1 MSRRALWLAS
11 GLILITLTSLLL
23 ASFAVAASTT
33 IGWSNTY
40 GGANSDKAYA
50 MIRTREGGYAL
61 AGSTN
66 SYGSG
71 LINAWLV
78 KTDVDGNE
86 LWNQT
91 YSGLGQGLAD
101 ALVQTSDN
109 GYAITGYTYSF
120 QQSSTG
126 QTSSNVGS
134 GELSMWIVRT
144 DYLGNIVWNQTY
156 PQVGTSIGY
165 SIIQTSDLGFAVV
178 GTSNSLGSNGKAAWL
193 LKVDSNGVFQWYKP
207 FVDTH
212 DVELFSVVQT
222 SEGGYTLGGDTD
234 SLNTTSLASLMM
246 IRTDGNGV
254 QQWNQSYPLSSSCI
268 MGSMVQTGD
277 GGYMLT
283 GTLETA
289 SGDRYLMVKTDS
301 AGIMQWNQ
309 IYGASGTN
317 DALSGIQTS
326 DGGYVVI
333 GVSNSSGA
341 VFVKAWLLK
350 TDSVGNAV
358 WNQTYGGDGL
368 DVAGA
373 VAQATDGGYAIA
385 GYTNATGAG
394 LEDFW
399 LLKTDANG
407 VITFPTTPSP
417 SVSATANPSA
427 SPTSS
432 PTPTVGFT
440 WTSTMTLAVVA
451 VVVVV
456 AVLAGGFAVW
466 RNNLKTK
473 GTKLGEKAKSLEGEG
488 KLLEAAM
495 CYAKACQAD
504 IQMKLRQ
511 PALEA
516 LGKFVSLARPLTL
529 NAALSDMDSRQLG
542 KIKRA
547 NNSLATSISS
557 KNAQELLQK
566 PETQKVRDLG
576 TLLENCTSLN
586 LDFVVDEAL
595 KDKGLK
601 KQLQTAVGG
610 VDKMLVADVAAKLG
624 YSTEATLK
632 MLVHAVDQHIIT
644 GRVEDNQM
652 FVADI
657 YTKKP

>member
-1 MSRRALWLAS
+1 MLRRALWLAS
-11 GLILITLTSLLL
+11 GLILITLASLLL

-61 AGSTN
+61 TGSTN
-66 SYGSG
+66 SFGSG
-71 LINAWLV
+71 LISAWLV
-78 KTDVDGNE
+78 KTDVDGVE

-91 YSGLGQGLAD
+91 FGGLGQGLAD
-101 ALVQTSDN
+101 AMVQTSDN

-120 QQSSTG
+120 QQGSTD

-144 DYLGNIVWNQTY
+144 DYLGNLVWNQTY

-165 SIIQTSDLGFAVV
+165 GIIQTSDGGFAVV
-178 GTSNSLGSNGKAAWL
+178 VTSNSLGSNGKAAWL
-193 LKVDSNGVFQWYKP
+193 LKVDSNGVFQWYKA

-212 DVELFSVVQT
+212 NVELFSVVQT
-222 SEGGYTLGGDTD
+222 SDGGYVLGGDTD
-234 SLNTTSLASLMM
+234 SLNTTSLSTLMT
-246 IRTDGNGV
+246 IKTDGNGV
-254 QQWNQSYPLSSSCI
+254 QLWNQSYPLSSGCI
-268 MGSMVQTGD
+268 MGNMVQTSD
-277 GGYMLT
+277 GGFMLT

-289 SGDRYLMVKTDS
+289 SGDRYLIVKTDS
-301 AGIMQWNQ
+301 SGIMQWNQ

-317 DALSGIQTS
+317 DALSGMQTS
-326 DGGYVVI
+326 DGGYAVI

-341 VFVKAWLLK
+341 TFVKAWLLK
-350 TDSVGNAV
+350 TDSGGIAM
-358 WNQTYGGDGL
+358 WNQTYGGNGL

-373 VAQATDGGYAIA
+373 VAQATDGGYAVA
-385 GYTNATGAG
+385 GYTNATGVG

-399 LLKTDANG
+399 LLKADANG
-407 VITFPTTPSP
+407 VFALPSTPSP

-432 PTPTVGFT
+432 PTPTGGFT
-440 WTSTMTLAVVA
+440 WTSTMTLAVVV

-456 AVLAGGFAVW
+456 AALAGGFVVW
-466 RNNLKTK
+466 RNTLKTRGK
-473 GTKLGEKAKSLEGEG
+473 KLEEKAKSLEGEG
-488 KLLEAAM
+488 KWLEAAI
-495 CYAKACQAD
+495 CYAKASQAD

-511 PALEA
+511 PALET

-529 NAALSDMDSRQLG
+529 NAALSDMNSSQLG
-542 KIKRA
+542 KIRGA
-547 NNSLATSISS
+547 NNSLAKSISS
-557 KNAQELLQK
+557 KNAQELFQK

-610 VDKMLVADVAAKLG
+610 LDKIPVADVAAKLG
-624 YSTEATLK
+624 YSSEATLK
-632 MLVHAVDQHIIT
+632 VLAHAVDQRIIT
-644 GRVEDNQM
+644 GHVEEDQT